1 MRKGLY
7 LIAFAVLFVM
17 ISAAVQ
23 KPTAPEFVEGELLV
37 KFSQGINS
45 QAVTTAFAQVGVE
58 AIKFVPQIEVYHAV
72 IKTGKSVEEAV
83 AELKSLPNVEYAEPN
98 YIYTINV
105 MPNDPRL
112 SELWGMLNT
121 GQTGGLSGADI
132 KATLAWDVS
141 TGDASVL
148 VGVIDTGIDFTH
160 EDLAANIYTNPGE
173 DAWANPDDPSTGN
186 GVDDDNNGFVDDW
199 KGWNFIK
206 KNNNPYDDNMHG
218 THCAGT
224 IGAIGNNG
232 IGVAGVN
239 WTVKI
244 MPLKFLDSRGS
255 GTTAA
260 AIDAIIYAADMG
272 VQVMSN
278 SWGGG
283 GFSASL
289 ENAIKYANDAGALFV
304 AAAGNDGTNNDQ
316 IPEYPANYDL
326 ANVVS
331 VAATDHSDNL
341 AIWGSGGGGGGDCG
355 FLCSNAMAAVP
366 GSNYGKT
373 TVDLA
378 APGKNILSTI
388 PGDSYTLLSG
398 TSMATPHV
406 AGAAALLLAVNPSL
420 TIAGQKTALFS
431 TVDKLDDLTN
441 KVVTGGRLNLA
452 AAVASVT
459 PTP

>member
-17 ISAAVQ
+17 LSAAVQ
-23 KPTAPEFVEGELLV
+23 KPTAPEFVKNEVLV

-45 QAVTTAFAQVGVE
+45 QAVVSAFADVGVE
-58 AIKFVPQIEVYHAV
+58 AKKFVPQLGVYNAV
-72 IKTGKSVEEAV
+72 IKTQKSVEDVIKEF
-83 AELKSLPNVEYAEPN
+83 EQMPNVEYAEPN
-98 YIYTINV
+98 YIYTIDNT
-105 MPNDPRL
+105 PNDPRF

-121 GQTGGLSGADI
+121 GQTGGMAGADI
-132 KATLAWDVS
+132 SAVLAWDIS
-141 TGDASVL
+141 TGSDAVL
-148 VGVIDTGIDFTH
+148 VGVIDTGVDFTH

-173 DAWANPDDPSTGN
+173 DAWSNPDDPSTGN

-206 KNNNPYDDNMHG
+206 NNNNAYDDNMHG
-218 THCAGT
+218 THTSGS
-224 IGAIGNNG
+224 IGAVGNNN

-255 GTTAA
+255 GTTAD
-260 AIDAIIYAADMG
+260 AIDAIVYAADMG

-283 GFSASL
+283 GYSASL
-289 ENAIKYANDAGALFV
+289 ENAITYANDHGALFV
-304 AAAGNDGTNNDQ
+304 AAAGNEGTNNDQ
-316 IPEYPANYDL
+316 VPEYPANYDI
-326 ANVVS
+326 ANVIS

-341 AIWGSGGGGGGDCG
+341 AIWGSGGGGGDGCG
-355 FLCSNAMAAVP
+355 FVCSNAMAAVP
-366 GSNYGKT
+366 GSNYGPT
-373 TVDLA
+373 TVDIA

-388 PGDSYTLLSG
+388 PGNSYTLLSG

-406 AGAAALLLAVNPSL
+406 AGAAALLLAVNPNL
-420 TIAGQKTALFS
+420 TIGELKTALYS

-441 KVVTGGRLNLA
+441 KVATGGRLNLA
-452 AAVASVT
+452 AAVASVA